1 MATKYYEA
9 MNCNRIFSAGDKEIQ
24 FEPTMLL
31 GGVWWGIYATDD
43 KDRQKALKEEPT
55 VTELKK
61 AEYEDAVKKKAMP
74 AADFNPLPTLSSAK
88 AVRQPLT
95 QVEDAGPVQ
104 SVLQDK
110 QAREEAVEEVSV
122 DDALSVGPTDRAQSS
137 KRKSK
142 SKK

>member
-24 FEPTMLL
+24 FEPTMLI

-61 AEYEDAVKKKAMP
+61 ADYEDAVKKKAMP

-88 AVRQPLT
+88 AVQQPLT
-95 QVEDAGPVQ
+95 QVGDAGPVQ
-104 SVLQDK
+104 SVLLDK
-110 QAREEAVEEVSV
+110 QAKEEEAKVSV
-122 DDALSVGPTDRAQSS
+122 DDALSTGPTDRAQSS
-137 KRKSK
+137 KKRKAK